1 MTIKEH
7 LEEALD
13 QVSKALIGALQDK
26 DEDQVVKLFELYNK
40 VKETV
45 PKDTS
50 GFTIDF
56 SSYNVAAG
64 PVNVPFGGIGEDVLD
79 FGGDTVISSAGSVD
93 TITFNDPFQVKDD
106 EEGDDTISLG

>member
-26 DEDQVVKLFELYNK
+26 DEDQVVKLFELYNQ
-40 VKETV
+40 VKGAL

-50 GFTIDF
+50 GFMIDF
-56 SSYNVAAG
+56 SDYNVAAG
-64 PVNVPFGGIGEDVLD
+64 PVDVPYGGLGQDVIS
-79 FGGDTVISSAGSVD
+79 FGGDTTISS
-93 TITFNDPFQVKDD
+93 
-106 EEGDDTISLG
+106 DTISLG

>member
-26 DEDQVVKLFELYNK
+26 NEDQVVKLFELYNK
-40 VKETV
+40 VKEAL

-50 GFTIDF
+50 GFSIDF
-56 SSYNVAAG
+56 SDYNVAAG
-64 PVNVPFGGIGEDVLD
+64 PVDVPYGGLGQDVIS
-79 FGGDTVISSAGSVD
+79 FGDTI
-93 TITFNDPFQVKDD
+93 ITG
-106 EEGDDTISLG
+106 GDDTISLG

>member
-26 DEDQVVKLFELYNK
+26 NEDQVVKLFELYNK
-40 VKETV
+40 VKEAL

-56 SSYNVAAG
+56 SDYNVAAG
-64 PVNVPFGGIGEDVLD
+64 PVDMPYGLGEDVIS
-79 FGGDTVISSAGSVD
+79 FGGDTTISS
-93 TITFNDPFQVKDD
+93 
-106 EEGDDTISLG
+106 DTISLG

>member
-40 VKETV
+40 VKEAL
-45 PKDTS
+45 PKETTGIS
-50 GFTIDF
+50 IDF
-56 SSYNVAAG
+56 SDYNVAAA
-64 PVNVPFGGIGEDVLD
+64 PNDFNGGLGQD
-79 FGGDTVISSAGSVD
+79 VISVG
-93 TITFNDPFQVKDD
+93 Q
-106 EEGDDTISLG
+106 DTISLED

>member
-13 QVSKALIGALQDK
+13 QVSKALIGALEAK

-40 VKETV
+40 VKEAQ

-56 SSYNVAAG
+56 SDYNVAAG
-64 PVNVPFGGIGEDVLD
+64 PVNAYGGLGQDVIS
-79 FGGDTVISSAGSVD
+79 FGGDTTISS
-93 TITFNDPFQVKDD
+93 
-106 EEGDDTISLG
+106 DTISLG